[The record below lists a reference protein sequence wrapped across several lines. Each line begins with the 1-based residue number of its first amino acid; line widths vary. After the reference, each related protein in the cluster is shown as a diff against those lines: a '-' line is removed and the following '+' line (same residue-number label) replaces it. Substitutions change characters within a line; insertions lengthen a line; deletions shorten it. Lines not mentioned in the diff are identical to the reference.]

1 MFKTIKN
8 ALKTPDVRKRLLY
21 TLLLIVVFR
30 FGCYITVPGVDTFAL
45 SEQMQSSTTSLSGL
59 INTISGGAFSRLSIF
74 AMSIS
79 PYITASIVVQLLG
92 MIIPSLEKIMKEGG
106 EEGKNKINRYTKMIT
121 IVLALVEAIGIYIS
135 YKSSGIFINSGFL
148 TGSLVILSLIT
159 GTAILMWLGDQITNK
174 GLGNGIS
181 LIIMAGIV
189 NTIPSMMIKAFNE
202 LAINGSNT
210 FIGIISFI
218 IFVLLYI
225 AIIVGVVYVQ
235 EAERRIP
242 IQYSNRSTGTY
253 KANSSFLPL
262 RINSAGVMPVI
273 FASAV
278 LAIPTTLTY
287 IIKKD
292 SFKLFVDKYLST
304 TTPIGF
310 IVYILLIIA
319 FTYGYTY
326 LAAVNPEDLS
336 KNLNKQNGYIPG
348 IRPGTET
355 TKYVSKVLSRIT
367 FMGALFIAALAAIPI
382 VFSWVSNMSSTVT
395 LGGTSILIVVGV
407 LLETYKQ
414 LESSVASRAYR
425 R

>member
-1 MFKTIKN
+1 MFATFKQIFKKTNKD
-8 ALKTPDVRKRLLY
+8 LKSRVLY
-21 TLLLIVVFR
+21 TLGALFIFAL
-30 FGCYITVPGVDTFAL
+30 GNAITVPGMSAITENLGFLELLNA
-45 SEQMQSSTTSLSGL
+45 M
-59 INTISGGAFSRLSIF
+59 SGGGLKQFSIF
-74 AMSIS
+74 ALGVM
-79 PYITASIVVQLLG
+79 PYITASILLQVLQMDLMG
-92 MIIPSLEKIMKEGG
+92 ITYFKELKEMG
-106 EEGKNKINRYTKMIT
+106 EEGRRKINQINRYLGIGF
-121 IVLALVEAIGIYIS
+121 ALIEGYIYSIMFMGKTATPLEYVEI
-135 YKSSGIFINSGFL
+135 
-148 TGSLVILSLIT
+148 SLILT
-159 GTAILMWLGDQITNK
+159 AGTAFLLYLGDQITNK

-189 NTIPSMMIKAFNE
+189 NTMPRMMIEAFNA

-210 FIGIISFI
+210 FLGILSFV
-218 IFVLLYI
+218 IFILLYI
-225 AIIVGVVYVQ
+225 GIIVGVIYVQ

-253 KANSSFLPL
+253 KANTSFLPL

-287 IIKKD
+287 IIKNE

-304 TTPIGF
+304 QTPVGF

-326 LAAVNPEDLS
+326 LAAVNPEDIS

-367 FMGALFIAALAAIPI
+367 FMGAIFIAIIAAIPI
-382 VFSWVSNMSSTVT
+382 IFSWISDMPSIVT

>member
-1 MFKTIKN
+1 MFATFKQIFKKTNKD
-8 ALKTPDVRKRLLY
+8 LKSRVLY
-21 TLLLIVVFR
+21 TLGALFIFAL
-30 FGCYITVPGVDTFAL
+30 GNAITVPGMSAITENLGFLELLNA
-45 SEQMQSSTTSLSGL
+45 M
-59 INTISGGAFSRLSIF
+59 SGGGLKQFSIF
-74 AMSIS
+74 ALGVM
-79 PYITASIVVQLLG
+79 PYITASILLQVLQMDLMG
-92 MIIPSLEKIMKEGG
+92 ITYFQELKEMG
-106 EEGKNKINRYTKMIT
+106 EEGRRKINQINRYLGIGF
-121 IVLALVEAIGIYIS
+121 ALIEGYIYSIMFMGKTATPLEYVEI
-135 YKSSGIFINSGFL
+135 
-148 TGSLVILSLIT
+148 SLILT
-159 GTAILMWLGDQITNK
+159 AGTAFLLYLGDQITNK

-189 NTIPSMMIKAFNE
+189 NTMPRMMIETFNA

-210 FIGIISFI
+210 FLGILSFV
-218 IFVLLYI
+218 IFILLYI
-225 AIIVGVVYVQ
+225 GIIVGVIYVQ

-242 IQYSNRSTGTY
+242 IQYSNRSAGTY
-253 KANSSFLPL
+253 KANTSFLPL

-287 IIKKD
+287 IIKNE

-304 TTPIGF
+304 QTPVGF

-326 LAAVNPEDLS
+326 LAAVNPEDIS

-367 FMGALFIAALAAIPI
+367 FMGAIFIAIIAAIPI
-382 VFSWVSNMSSTVT
+382 IFSWISDMPSIVT

>member
-1 MFKTIKN
+1 MFATFKQIFKKTNKD
-8 ALKTPDVRKRLLY
+8 LKSRVLY
-21 TLLLIVVFR
+21 TLGALFIFAL
-30 FGCYITVPGVDTFAL
+30 GNAITVPGMSAITENLGFLELLNA
-45 SEQMQSSTTSLSGL
+45 M
-59 INTISGGAFSRLSIF
+59 SGGGLKQFSIF
-74 AMSIS
+74 ALGVM
-79 PYITASIVVQLLG
+79 PYITASILLQVLQMDLMG
-92 MIIPSLEKIMKEGG
+92 ITYFQELKEMG
-106 EEGKNKINRYTKMIT
+106 EEGRRKINQINRYLGIGF
-121 IVLALVEAIGIYIS
+121 ALIEGYIYSIMFIGKTATPLEYVEI
-135 YKSSGIFINSGFL
+135 
-148 TGSLVILSLIT
+148 SLILT
-159 GTAILMWLGDQITNK
+159 AGTAFLLYLGDQITNK

-189 NTIPSMMIKAFNE
+189 NTMPRMMIEAFNA

-210 FIGIISFI
+210 FLGILSFV
-218 IFVLLYI
+218 IFILLYI
-225 AIIVGVVYVQ
+225 GIIVGVIYVQ

-242 IQYSNRSTGTY
+242 IQYSNRSAGTY
-253 KANSSFLPL
+253 KANTSFLPL

-287 IIKKD
+287 IIKNE

-304 TTPIGF
+304 QTPVGF

-326 LAAVNPEDLS
+326 LAAVNPEDIS

-367 FMGALFIAALAAIPI
+367 FMGAIFIAIIAAIPI
-382 VFSWVSNMSSTVT
+382 IFSWISDMPSIVT

>member
-1 MFKTIKN
+1 MFATFKQIFKKTNKD
-8 ALKTPDVRKRLLY
+8 LKSRVLY
-21 TLLLIVVFR
+21 TLGALFIFSL
-30 FGCYITVPGVDTFAL
+30 GNAITVPGMSAITENLGFLELLNA
-45 SEQMQSSTTSLSGL
+45 M
-59 INTISGGAFSRLSIF
+59 SGGGLKQFSIF
-74 AMSIS
+74 ALGVM
-79 PYITASIVVQLLG
+79 PYITASILLQVLQMDLMG
-92 MIIPSLEKIMKEGG
+92 ITYFQELKEMG
-106 EEGKNKINRYTKMIT
+106 EEGRRKINQINRYLGIGF
-121 IVLALVEAIGIYIS
+121 ALIEGYIYSIMFMGKTATPLEYVEI
-135 YKSSGIFINSGFL
+135 
-148 TGSLVILSLIT
+148 SLILT
-159 GTAILMWLGDQITNK
+159 AGTAFLLYLGDQITNK

-189 NTIPSMMIKAFNE
+189 NTMPRMMIEAFNA

-210 FIGIISFI
+210 FLGILSFV
-218 IFVLLYI
+218 IFILLYI
-225 AIIVGVVYVQ
+225 GIIVGVIYVQ

-253 KANSSFLPL
+253 KANTSFLPL

-287 IIKKD
+287 IIKNE

-304 TTPIGF
+304 QTPVGF

-326 LAAVNPEDLS
+326 LAAVNPEDIS

-367 FMGALFIAALAAIPI
+367 FMGAIFIAIIAAIPI
-382 VFSWVSNMSSTVT
+382 IFSWISDMPSIVT

>member
-1 MFKTIKN
+1 MFATFKQIFKKTNKD
-8 ALKTPDVRKRLLY
+8 LKSRVLY
-21 TLLLIVVFR
+21 TLGALFIFAL
-30 FGCYITVPGVDTFAL
+30 GNAITVPGMSAITENLGFLELLNA
-45 SEQMQSSTTSLSGL
+45 M
-59 INTISGGAFSRLSIF
+59 SGGGLKQFSIF
-74 AMSIS
+74 ALGVM
-79 PYITASIVVQLLG
+79 PYITASILLQVLQMDLMG
-92 MIIPSLEKIMKEGG
+92 ITYFQELKEMG
-106 EEGKNKINRYTKMIT
+106 EEGRRKINQINRYLGIGF
-121 IVLALVEAIGIYIS
+121 ALIEGYIYSIMFMGKTATPLEYVEI
-135 YKSSGIFINSGFL
+135 
-148 TGSLVILSLIT
+148 SLILT
-159 GTAILMWLGDQITNK
+159 AGTAFLLYLGDQITNK

-189 NTIPSMMIKAFNE
+189 NTMPRMMIEAFNA

-210 FIGIISFI
+210 FLGILSFV
-218 IFVLLYI
+218 IFILLYI
-225 AIIVGVVYVQ
+225 GIIVGVIYVQ

-253 KANSSFLPL
+253 KANTSFLPL

-287 IIKKD
+287 IIKNE

-304 TTPIGF
+304 QTPVGF
-310 IVYILLIIA
+310 IVYILLIIT

-326 LAAVNPEDLS
+326 LAAVNPEDIS

-367 FMGALFIAALAAIPI
+367 FMGAIFIAIIAAIPI
-382 VFSWVSNMSSTVT
+382 IFSWISDMPSIVT

>member
-1 MFKTIKN
+1 MFATLKQIFKKTNKD
-8 ALKTPDVRKRLLY
+8 LKSRVLY
-21 TLLLIVVFR
+21 TLGALFIFAL
-30 FGCYITVPGVDTFAL
+30 GNAITVPGMSAITENLGFLELLNA
-45 SEQMQSSTTSLSGL
+45 M
-59 INTISGGAFSRLSIF
+59 SGGGLKQFSIF
-74 AMSIS
+74 ALGVM
-79 PYITASIVVQLLG
+79 PYITASILLQVLQMDLMG
-92 MIIPSLEKIMKEGG
+92 ITYFQELKEMG
-106 EEGKNKINRYTKMIT
+106 EEGRRKINQINRYLGIGF
-121 IVLALVEAIGIYIS
+121 ALIEGYIYSIMFMGKTATPLEYVEI
-135 YKSSGIFINSGFL
+135 
-148 TGSLVILSLIT
+148 SLILT
-159 GTAILMWLGDQITNK
+159 AGTAFLLYLGDQITNK

-189 NTIPSMMIKAFNE
+189 NTMPRMMIEAFNA

-210 FIGIISFI
+210 FLGILSFV
-218 IFVLLYI
+218 IFILLYI
-225 AIIVGVVYVQ
+225 GIIVGVIYVQ

-253 KANSSFLPL
+253 KANTSFLPL

-287 IIKKD
+287 IIKNE

-304 TTPIGF
+304 QTPVGF

-326 LAAVNPEDLS
+326 LAAVNPEDIS

-367 FMGALFIAALAAIPI
+367 FMGAIFIAIIAAIPI
-382 VFSWVSNMSSTVT
+382 IFSWISDMPSIVT

>member
-1 MFKTIKN
+1 MFATFKQIFKKTNKD
-8 ALKTPDVRKRLLY
+8 LKSRVLY
-21 TLLLIVVFR
+21 TLGALFIFAL
-30 FGCYITVPGVDTFAL
+30 GNAITVPGMSAITENLGFLELLNA
-45 SEQMQSSTTSLSGL
+45 M
-59 INTISGGAFSRLSIF
+59 SGGGLKQFSIF
-74 AMSIS
+74 ALGVM
-79 PYITASIVVQLLG
+79 PYITASILLQVLQMDLMG
-92 MIIPSLEKIMKEGG
+92 ITYFQELKEMG
-106 EEGKNKINRYTKMIT
+106 EEGRRKINQINRYLGIGF
-121 IVLALVEAIGIYIS
+121 ALIEGYIYSIMFMGKTATPLKYVEI
-135 YKSSGIFINSGFL
+135 
-148 TGSLVILSLIT
+148 SLILT
-159 GTAILMWLGDQITNK
+159 AGTAFLLYLGDQITNK

-189 NTIPSMMIKAFNE
+189 NTMPRMMIEAFNA

-210 FIGIISFI
+210 FLGILSFV
-218 IFVLLYI
+218 IFILLYI
-225 AIIVGVVYVQ
+225 GIIVGVIYVQ

-253 KANSSFLPL
+253 KANTSFLPL

-287 IIKKD
+287 IIKNE

-304 TTPIGF
+304 QTPVGF

-326 LAAVNPEDLS
+326 LAAVNPEDIS

-367 FMGALFIAALAAIPI
+367 FMGAIFIAIIAAIPI
-382 VFSWVSNMSSTVT
+382 IFSWISDMPSIVT

>member
-1 MFKTIKN
+1 MFSTFKQIFKKTNKDLKN
-8 ALKTPDVRKRLLY
+8 RVFYTIGALFIFAL
-21 TLLLIVVFR
+21 
-30 FGCYITVPGVDTFAL
+30 GNAITVPGMKAITKDLGFLELLNA
-45 SEQMQSSTTSLSGL
+45 M
-59 INTISGGAFSRLSIF
+59 SGGGLKQFSIF
-74 AMSIS
+74 ALGVM
-79 PYITASIVVQLLG
+79 PYITASILLQVLQMDLMG
-92 MIIPSLEKIMKEGG
+92 INYFKELKEMG
-106 EEGKNKINRYTKMIT
+106 EEGRRKINKINRYLGIGF
-121 IVLALVEAIGIYIS
+121 ALIEGYIYSIMFMGKTGTPLEYVEI
-135 YKSSGIFINSGFL
+135 
-148 TGSLVILSLIT
+148 SLILT
-159 GTAILMWLGDQITNK
+159 AGTAFLLYLGDQITNK

-189 NTIPSMMIKAFNE
+189 NTLPRMMIEAYSS
-202 LAINGSNT
+202 LVSGSSNT
-210 FIGIISFI
+210 FLGILSFI
-218 IFVLLYI
+218 IFILLYVG
-225 AIIVGVVYVQ
+225 IIVGVIYVQ
-235 EAERRIP
+235 EAERKIP
-242 IQYSNRSTGTY
+242 IQYSNRSAGAY

-287 IIKKD
+287 IVKNE
-292 SFKLFVDKYLST
+292 SFNLFVNKYLTT

-319 FTYGYTY
+319 FTYGYTFV
-326 LAAVNPEDLS
+326 AAVNPEDIS

-355 TKYVSKVLSRIT
+355 TKYISKVLSRIT
-367 FMGALFIAALAAIPI
+367 FMGALFIAVIAAIPI
-382 VFSWVSNMSSTVT
+382 VFSWVSDMPSIVS

>member
-1 MFKTIKN
+1 MFATFKQIFKKTNKDLKN
-8 ALKTPDVRKRLLY
+8 RILY
-21 TLLLIVVFR
+21 TIGALFIFAL
-30 FGCYITVPGVDTFAL
+30 GNAITVPGMKAI
-45 SEQMQSSTTSLSGL
+45 TSDLGFL
-59 INTISGGAFSRLSIF
+59 ELLNAMSGGGLKQFSIF
-74 AMSIS
+74 ALGVM
-79 PYITASIVVQLLG
+79 PYITASILLQVLQMDLMG
-92 MIIPSLEKIMKEGG
+92 ITYFQELKEMG
-106 EEGKNKINRYTKMIT
+106 EEGRRKINKINRYLGIGF
-121 IVLALVEAIGIYIS
+121 ALIEGYIYSIMFMG
-135 YKSSGIFINSGFL
+135 K
-148 TGSLVILSLIT
+148 T
-159 GTAILMWLGDQITNK
+159 GTPLEYVEISIILTAGTSFLLYLGDQITNK

-287 IIKKD
+287 IIKND

>member
-1 MFKTIKN
+1 MFATFKQIFKKTNKD
-8 ALKTPDVRKRLLY
+8 LKSRVLY
-21 TLLLIVVFR
+21 TLGALFIFAL
-30 FGCYITVPGVDTFAL
+30 GNAITVPGMSAITENLGFLELLNA
-45 SEQMQSSTTSLSGL
+45 M
-59 INTISGGAFSRLSIF
+59 SGGGLKQFSIF
-74 AMSIS
+74 ALGVM
-79 PYITASIVVQLLG
+79 PYITASILLQVLQMDLMEIEG
-92 MIIPSLEKIMKEGG
+92 IRVDKNILKEMG
-106 EEGKNKINRYTKMIT
+106 EEGRRKINQINRYLGIGF
-121 IVLALVEAIGIYIS
+121 ALIEGYIYSIMFMGKPATPLEYVEI
-135 YKSSGIFINSGFL
+135 
-148 TGSLVILSLIT
+148 SLILT
-159 GTAILMWLGDQITNK
+159 AGTAFLLYLGDQITNK

-189 NTIPSMMIKAFNE
+189 NTMPRMMIEAFNA

-210 FIGIISFI
+210 FLGILSFV
-218 IFVLLYI
+218 IFILLYI
-225 AIIVGVVYVQ
+225 GIIVGVIYVQ

-253 KANSSFLPL
+253 KANTSFLPL

-287 IIKKD
+287 IIKNE

-304 TTPIGF
+304 QTPVGF

-326 LAAVNPEDLS
+326 LAAVNPEDIS

-367 FMGALFIAALAAIPI
+367 FMGAIFIAIIAAIPI
-382 VFSWVSNMSSTVT
+382 IFSWISDMPSIVT

>member
-1 MFKTIKN
+1 MFATFKQIFKKTNKD
-8 ALKTPDVRKRLLY
+8 LKSRVLY
-21 TLLLIVVFR
+21 TLGALFIFAL
-30 FGCYITVPGVDTFAL
+30 GNAITVPGMSAITENLGFLELLNA
-45 SEQMQSSTTSLSGL
+45 M
-59 INTISGGAFSRLSIF
+59 SGGGLKQFSIF
-74 AMSIS
+74 ALGVM
-79 PYITASIVVQLLG
+79 PYITASILLQVLQMDLMG
-92 MIIPSLEKIMKEGG
+92 ITYFQELKEMG
-106 EEGKNKINRYTKMIT
+106 EEGRRKINQINRYLGIGF
-121 IVLALVEAIGIYIS
+121 ALIEGYIYSIMFMGKTATPLEYVEI
-135 YKSSGIFINSGFL
+135 
-148 TGSLVILSLIT
+148 SLILT
-159 GTAILMWLGDQITNK
+159 AGTAFLLYLGDQITNK

-189 NTIPSMMIKAFNE
+189 NTMPRMMIEAFNA

-210 FIGIISFI
+210 FLGILSFVIFILLYIGIIVRVI
-218 IFVLLYI
+218 
-225 AIIVGVVYVQ
+225 YVQ

-242 IQYSNRSTGTY
+242 IQYSNRSAGTY
-253 KANSSFLPL
+253 KANTSFLPL

-287 IIKKD
+287 IIKNE

-304 TTPIGF
+304 QTPVGF

-326 LAAVNPEDLS
+326 LAAVNPEDIS

-367 FMGALFIAALAAIPI
+367 FMGAIFIAIIAAIPI
-382 VFSWVSNMSSTVT
+382 IFSWISDMPSIVT

>member
-1 MFKTIKN
+1 MFATFKQIFKKTNKD
-8 ALKTPDVRKRLLY
+8 LKSRVLY
-21 TLLLIVVFR
+21 TLGALFIFAL
-30 FGCYITVPGVDTFAL
+30 GNAITVPGMSAITENLGFLELLNA
-45 SEQMQSSTTSLSGL
+45 M
-59 INTISGGAFSRLSIF
+59 SGGGLKQFSIF
-74 AMSIS
+74 ALGVM
-79 PYITASIVVQLLG
+79 PYITASILLQVLQMDLMG
-92 MIIPSLEKIMKEGG
+92 ITYFQELKEMG
-106 EEGKNKINRYTKMIT
+106 EEGRRKINQINRYLGIGF
-121 IVLALVEAIGIYIS
+121 ALIEGYIYSIMFMGKTATPLEYVEI
-135 YKSSGIFINSGFL
+135 
-148 TGSLVILSLIT
+148 SLILT
-159 GTAILMWLGDQITNK
+159 AGTSFLLYLGDQITNK

-189 NTIPSMMIKAFNE
+189 NTMPRMMIEAFNA

-210 FIGIISFI
+210 FLGILSFV
-218 IFVLLYI
+218 IFILLYI
-225 AIIVGVVYVQ
+225 GIIVGVIYVQ

-253 KANSSFLPL
+253 KANTSFLPL

-287 IIKKD
+287 IIKNE

-304 TTPIGF
+304 QTPVGF

-326 LAAVNPEDLS
+326 LAAVNPEDIS

-355 TKYVSKVLSRIT
+355 TKYISKVLSRIT
-367 FMGALFIAALAAIPI
+367 FMGAIFIAIIAAIPI
-382 VFSWVSNMSSTVT
+382 IFSWISDMPSIVT

>member
-1 MFKTIKN
+1 MFATFKQIFKKTNKDLKN
-8 ALKTPDVRKRLLY
+8 RVLY
-21 TLLLIVVFR
+21 TLGALFIFAL
-30 FGCYITVPGVDTFAL
+30 GNAITVPGMSAITENLGFLELLNA
-45 SEQMQSSTTSLSGL
+45 M
-59 INTISGGAFSRLSIF
+59 SGGGLKQFSIF
-74 AMSIS
+74 ALGVM
-79 PYITASIVVQLLG
+79 PYITASILLQVLQMDLMG
-92 MIIPSLEKIMKEGG
+92 ITYFQELKEMG
-106 EEGKNKINRYTKMIT
+106 EEGRRKINQINRYLGIGF
-121 IVLALVEAIGIYIS
+121 ALIEGYIYSIMFMGKTATPLEYVEI
-135 YKSSGIFINSGFL
+135 
-148 TGSLVILSLIT
+148 SLILT
-159 GTAILMWLGDQITNK
+159 AGTAFLLYLGDQITNK

-189 NTIPSMMIKAFNE
+189 NTMPRMMIEAFNA

-210 FIGIISFI
+210 FLGILSFV
-218 IFVLLYI
+218 IFILLYI
-225 AIIVGVVYVQ
+225 GIIVGVIYVQ

-242 IQYSNRSTGTY
+242 IQYSNRSAGAY
-253 KANSSFLPL
+253 KANTSFLPL

-287 IIKKD
+287 IIKNE

-304 TTPIGF
+304 QTPIGF
-310 IVYILLIIA
+310 VVYILLIIA

-326 LAAVNPEDLS
+326 LAAVNPEDIS

-355 TKYVSKVLSRIT
+355 TKYISKVLSRIT
-367 FMGALFIAALAAIPI
+367 FMGAIFIAVIAAIPI
-382 VFSWVSNMSSTVT
+382 IFSWISDMPSIVT

>member
-1 MFKTIKN
+1 MFATFKQIFKKTNKD
-8 ALKTPDVRKRLLY
+8 LKSRVLY
-21 TLLLIVVFR
+21 TLGALFIFAL
-30 FGCYITVPGVDTFAL
+30 GNAITVPGMSAITENLGFLELLNA
-45 SEQMQSSTTSLSGL
+45 M
-59 INTISGGAFSRLSIF
+59 SGGGLKQFSIF
-74 AMSIS
+74 ALGVM
-79 PYITASIVVQLLG
+79 PYITASILLQVLQMDLMG
-92 MIIPSLEKIMKEGG
+92 ITYFQELKEMG
-106 EEGKNKINRYTKMIT
+106 EEGRRKINQINRYLGIGF
-121 IVLALVEAIGIYIS
+121 ALIEGYIYSIMFMGKTATPLEYVEI
-135 YKSSGIFINSGFL
+135 
-148 TGSLVILSLIT
+148 SLILT
-159 GTAILMWLGDQITNK
+159 AGTAFLLYLGDQITNK

-189 NTIPSMMIKAFNE
+189 NTMPRMMIEAFNA

-210 FIGIISFI
+210 FLGILSFV
-218 IFVLLYI
+218 IFILLYI
-225 AIIVGVVYVQ
+225 GIIVGVIYVQ

-242 IQYSNRSTGTY
+242 IQYSNRSAGTY
-253 KANSSFLPL
+253 KANTSFLPL

-287 IIKKD
+287 IIKNE

-304 TTPIGF
+304 QTPVGF

-326 LAAVNPEDLS
+326 LAAVNPEDIS

-348 IRPGTET
+348 IRHGTET

-367 FMGALFIAALAAIPI
+367 FMGAIFIAIIAAIPI
-382 VFSWVSNMSSTVT
+382 IFSWISDMPSIVT

>member
-1 MFKTIKN
+1 MFATFKQIFKKTNKD
-8 ALKTPDVRKRLLY
+8 LKSRVLY
-21 TLLLIVVFR
+21 TLGALFIFAL
-30 FGCYITVPGVDTFAL
+30 GNAITVPGMSAITENLGFLELLNA
-45 SEQMQSSTTSLSGL
+45 M
-59 INTISGGAFSRLSIF
+59 SGGGLKQFSIF
-74 AMSIS
+74 ALGVM
-79 PYITASIVVQLLG
+79 PYITASILLQVLQMDLMG
-92 MIIPSLEKIMKEGG
+92 VTYFQELKEMG
-106 EEGKNKINRYTKMIT
+106 EEGRRKINQINRYLGIGF
-121 IVLALVEAIGIYIS
+121 ALIEGYIYSIMFMGKTATPLEYVEI
-135 YKSSGIFINSGFL
+135 
-148 TGSLVILSLIT
+148 SLILT
-159 GTAILMWLGDQITNK
+159 AGTAFLLYLGDQITNK

-189 NTIPSMMIKAFNE
+189 NTMPRMMIEAFNA

-210 FIGIISFI
+210 FLGILSFV
-218 IFVLLYI
+218 IFILLYI
-225 AIIVGVVYVQ
+225 GIIVGVIYVQ

-242 IQYSNRSTGTY
+242 IQYSNRSAGTY
-253 KANSSFLPL
+253 KANTSFLPL

-287 IIKKD
+287 IIKNE

-304 TTPIGF
+304 QTPVGF

-326 LAAVNPEDLS
+326 LAAVNPEDIS

-367 FMGALFIAALAAIPI
+367 FMGAIFIAIIAAIPI
-382 VFSWVSNMSSTVT
+382 IFSWISDMPSIVT

>member
-1 MFKTIKN
+1 MFATFKQIFKKTNKD
-8 ALKTPDVRKRLLY
+8 LKSRVLY
-21 TLLLIVVFR
+21 TLGALFIFAL
-30 FGCYITVPGVDTFAL
+30 GNAITVPGMSAITENLGFLELLNA
-45 SEQMQSSTTSLSGL
+45 M
-59 INTISGGAFSRLSIF
+59 SGGGLKQFSIF
-74 AMSIS
+74 ALGVM
-79 PYITASIVVQLLG
+79 PYITASILLQVLQMDLMG
-92 MIIPSLEKIMKEGG
+92 ITYFQELKEMG
-106 EEGKNKINRYTKMIT
+106 EEGRRKINQINRYLGIGF
-121 IVLALVEAIGIYIS
+121 ALIEGYIYSIMFMGKTATPLEYVEI
-135 YKSSGIFINSGFL
+135 
-148 TGSLVILSLIT
+148 SLILT
-159 GTAILMWLGDQITNK
+159 AGTAFLLYLGDQITNK

-189 NTIPSMMIKAFNE
+189 NTMPRMMIEAFNA

-210 FIGIISFI
+210 FLGILSFV
-218 IFVLLYI
+218 IFILLYI
-225 AIIVGVVYVQ
+225 GIIVGVIYVQ

-242 IQYSNRSTGTY
+242 IQYSNRSAGTY
-253 KANSSFLPL
+253 KANTSFLPL

-287 IIKKD
+287 IIKNE

-304 TTPIGF
+304 QTPVGF

-326 LAAVNPEDLS
+326 LAAVNPEDIS

-367 FMGALFIAALAAIPI
+367 FMGAIFIAIIAAIPI
-382 VFSWVSNMSSTVT
+382 IFSWISDMPSIVT

-414 LESSVASRAYR
+414 LDSSVASRAYR

>member
-1 MFKTIKN
+1 MFATFKQIFKKTNKDLKN
-8 ALKTPDVRKRLLY
+8 RILY
-21 TLLLIVVFR
+21 TIGALFIFAL
-30 FGCYITVPGVDTFAL
+30 GNAITVPGMKAI
-45 SEQMQSSTTSLSGL
+45 TSDLGFL
-59 INTISGGAFSRLSIF
+59 ELLNAMSGGGLKQFSIF
-74 AMSIS
+74 ALGVM
-79 PYITASIVVQLLG
+79 PYITASILLQVLQMDLMG
-92 MIIPSLEKIMKEGG
+92 ITYFQELKEMG
-106 EEGKNKINRYTKMIT
+106 EEGRRKINKINRYLGIGF
-121 IVLALVEAIGIYIS
+121 ALIEGYIYSIMFMG
-135 YKSSGIFINSGFL
+135 K
-148 TGSLVILSLIT
+148 T
-159 GTAILMWLGDQITNK
+159 GTPLEYVEISIILTAGTAFLLYLGDQITNK

-210 FIGIISFI
+210 FIGIMSFI

-287 IIKKD
+287 IIKND

>member
-1 MFKTIKN
+1 MFATFKQIFKKTNKD
-8 ALKTPDVRKRLLY
+8 LKSRVLY
-21 TLLLIVVFR
+21 TLGALFIFAL
-30 FGCYITVPGVDTFAL
+30 GNAITVPGMSAITENLGFLELLNA
-45 SEQMQSSTTSLSGL
+45 M
-59 INTISGGAFSRLSIF
+59 SGGGLKQFSIF
-74 AMSIS
+74 ALGVM
-79 PYITASIVVQLLG
+79 PYITASILLQVLQMDLMG
-92 MIIPSLEKIMKEGG
+92 ITYFQELKEMG
-106 EEGKNKINRYTKMIT
+106 EEGRRKINQINRYLGIGF
-121 IVLALVEAIGIYIS
+121 ALIEGYIYSIMFMGKTATPLEYVEI
-135 YKSSGIFINSGFL
+135 
-148 TGSLVILSLIT
+148 SLILT
-159 GTAILMWLGDQITNK
+159 AGTAFLLYLGDQITNK

-189 NTIPSMMIKAFNE
+189 NTMPRMMIEAFNA

-210 FIGIISFI
+210 FLGILSFV
-218 IFVLLYI
+218 IFILLYI
-225 AIIVGVVYVQ
+225 GIIVGVIYVQ

-242 IQYSNRSTGTY
+242 IQYSNRSAGTY
-253 KANSSFLPL
+253 KANTSFLPL

-287 IIKKD
+287 IIKNE

-304 TTPIGF
+304 QTPIGF
-310 IVYILLIIA
+310 VVYILLIIA

-326 LAAVNPEDLS
+326 LAAVNPEDIS

-367 FMGALFIAALAAIPI
+367 FMGAIFIAIIAAIPI
-382 VFSWVSNMSSTVT
+382 IFSWISDMPSIVT

>member
-1 MFKTIKN
+1 MFATFKQIFKKTNKD
-8 ALKTPDVRKRLLY
+8 LKSRVLY
-21 TLLLIVVFR
+21 TLGALFIFSL
-30 FGCYITVPGVDTFAL
+30 GNAITVPGMSAITENLGFLELLNA
-45 SEQMQSSTTSLSGL
+45 M
-59 INTISGGAFSRLSIF
+59 SGGGLKQFSIF
-74 AMSIS
+74 ALGVM
-79 PYITASIVVQLLG
+79 PYITASILLQVLQMDLMG
-92 MIIPSLEKIMKEGG
+92 ITYFQELKEMG
-106 EEGKNKINRYTKMIT
+106 EEGRRKINQINRYLGIGF
-121 IVLALVEAIGIYIS
+121 ALIEGYIYSIMFMGKTATPLEYVEI
-135 YKSSGIFINSGFL
+135 
-148 TGSLVILSLIT
+148 SLILT
-159 GTAILMWLGDQITNK
+159 AGTAFLLYLGDQITNK

-189 NTIPSMMIKAFNE
+189 NTMPRMMIEAFNA

-210 FIGIISFI
+210 FLGILSFV
-218 IFVLLYI
+218 IFILLYI
-225 AIIVGVVYVQ
+225 GIIVGVIYVQ

-253 KANSSFLPL
+253 KANTSFLPL

-287 IIKKD
+287 IIKNE

-304 TTPIGF
+304 QTPVGF

-326 LAAVNPEDLS
+326 LAAVNPEDKS

-367 FMGALFIAALAAIPI
+367 FMGAIFIAIIAAIPI
-382 VFSWVSNMSSTVT
+382 IFSWISDMPSIVT